1 MHGASRAI
9 VVLMGDGVCRATLVV
24 RIVTAVFLVVSALVW
39 GTALAAA
46 ELSDEVNITKSDG
59 DAGDEFGWAV
69 AVSADGSTMVA
80 GAKR

>member
-1 MHGASRAI
+1 
-9 VVLMGDGVCRATLVV
+9 MGDGVCRATLVV

-59 DAGDEFGWAV
+59 DAGDEFG
-69 AVSADGSTMVA
+69 
-80 GAKR
+80 